1 MISNL
6 IDCLTTADLV
16 VHIVDFDK
24 HFDWGMV
31 DKGRDM
37 VVDID
42 TAVVGKGRVVDT
54 DKVVDMNMVE
64 CCTYIVD

>member
-1 MISNL
+1 M
-6 IDCLTTADLV
+6 
-16 VHIVDFDK
+16 
-24 HFDWGMV
+24 

-42 TAVVGKGRVVDT
+42 TAVVGKDRVVDT

-64 CCTYIVD
+64 SCTYIVD

>member
-1 MISNL
+1 
-6 IDCLTTADLV
+6 
-16 VHIVDFDK
+16 
-24 HFDWGMV
+24 MV

-64 CCTYIVD
+64 SCTYIVD

>member
-1 MISNL
+1 M
-6 IDCLTTADLV
+6 
-16 VHIVDFDK
+16 
-24 HFDWGMV
+24 

-54 DKVVDMNMVE
+54 DKVVDMMKQIMV
-64 CCTYIVD
+64 TISASL